1 MRSPVIG
8 HLTDEELHMIC
19 QMEPESPEISDTELA
34 HLNTFSDEALTKLI
48 VDSLGD
54 EQLAMIIAKR
64 AATATAQE
72 PSADAGIGSDNGTS
86 RR

>member
-34 HLNTFSDEALTKLI
+34 HLNTFSDEALTARKTR
-48 VDSLGD
+48 
-54 EQLAMIIAKR
+54 Q
-64 AATATAQE
+64 
-72 PSADAGIGSDNGTS
+72 
-86 RR
+86 